1 MVFSFSTARLLFFV
15 NFAPIVSLIILVA
28 FIKTNVTFSDTIN
41 RVFFLVCAAA
51 FFLVVADSTRFVTAR
66 MPHPSFLRYF
76 SKSFGYILRVSIIYL
91 TTLIAKRGKTK
102 KIFLYSLPL
111 LLCIILT
118 SINLTSLE
126 EAFFFLVMRIMFFTA
141 VLLVFLLI
149 SFVLYIHVF
158 FSIILL
164 KISVIT
170 DMSLL

>member
-1 MVFSFSTARLLFFV
+1 MVFSFSAARLLFFV

-51 FFLVVADSTRFVTAR
+51 FLLVVADSTRFVTAR
-66 MPHPSFLRYF
+66 MPHPGFLRYF

-111 LLCIILT
+111 LLCIIL
-118 SINLTSLE
+118 I
-126 EAFFFLVMRIMFFTA
+126 LV
-141 VLLVFLLI
+141 
-149 SFVLYIHVF
+149 
-158 FSIILL
+158 
-164 KISVIT
+164 
-170 DMSLL
+170 